1 GVVLL
6 IQALLATHSTINIAR
21 GEKKK

>member
-1 GVVLL
+1 VVVLL
-6 IQALLATHSTINIAR
+6 IQALLATHSTINVTR